1 MSPAGGGAQEL
12 GVPLGAVAGRVG
24 GSLQA
29 VGLDGGC
36 SPWGLAWERL
46 VERPAWGCGAEGM
59 ALCPACNGACSAAG
73 RAQVLQGKTETS
85 LCLVGFGDWEV
96 QCNGSC
102 LRSCV
107 LLFCKP
113 AYWGGKSS

>member
-73 RAQVLQGKTETS
+73 RAARKNRNIPVSGW
-85 LCLVGFGDWEV
+85 V
-96 QCNGSC
+96 
-102 LRSCV
+102 
-107 LLFCKP
+107 
-113 AYWGGKSS
+113 WGLGGAM

>member
-24 GSLQA
+24 GSPQA
-29 VGLDGGC
+29 VGLLPMGSGFGNGWW
-36 SPWGLAWERL
+36 S
-46 VERPAWGCGAEGM
+46 
-59 ALCPACNGACSAAG
+59 ALLGAAG
-73 RAQVLQGKTETS
+73 LKAWPCALPAMGRAVLLVGLQGKTETS

-102 LRSCV
+102 LQSCV

>member
-36 SPWGLAWERL
+36 SPWGLAL
-46 VERPAWGCGAEGM
+46 GTAGGA
-59 ALCPACNGACSAAG
+59 P
-73 RAQVLQGKTETS
+73 
-85 LCLVGFGDWEV
+85 CLG
-96 QCNGSC
+96 
-102 LRSCV
+102 LR
-107 LLFCKP
+107 
-113 AYWGGKSS
+113 G